1 MACVSDLITLRCDL
15 FVILVIQVLV
25 AYGNIVGS
33 EILQNSFINIVLI
46 AFEKQRL
53 LLRYSPNSTGLAYL
67 LFEQVWNLR
76 FRMVKV
82 DIGRAIEIGEWD
94 HAELKVMR
102 VHSFPHILMD
112 MIQVICKLLSSQ
124 VIAVAV
130 QEVKLLL

>member
-15 FVILVIQVLV
+15 IVILVIQVLV

-33 EILQNSFINIVLI
+33 EILQNSFVNIVLI

-102 VHSFPHILMD
+102 VHSFPHLLMD
-112 MIQVICKLLSSQ
+112 RIQVISKLLSSQ